1 MAAAPQVCL
10 EHLDQS
16 FGLKQF
22 GDVRTGFAGTAGA
35 GVACRFGNLEQF
47 PRMDPAADHAPEA
60 VLQPEPGLDKQLHCI
75 VRYWPL
81 ERKPRFRAA
90 AVIAHNRNPV
100 LALALGEGDLH
111 RACLAKGDA
120 LHKCAYAP
128 RR

>member
-47 PRMDPAADHAPEA
+47 LGMDPAADHTPEPL
-60 VLQPEPGLDKQLHCI
+60 LQPEPGLDEQVHRI
-75 VRYWPL
+75 VRHGPL
-81 ERKPRFRAA
+81 VPKPRFRPAT
-90 AVIAHNRNPV
+90 VIAHNRNPV

-128 RR
+128 PR